1 MYESTELVL
10 HLQDAFIG
18 IPVSLGGRFET
29 FGSWE
34 TKVPKSR
41 RRNSMKMFSVLS
53 LTVLASLSTQACAQ
67 DHVPLVLIQTIP
79 MPNVKG
85 RIDHMD
91 VDIKGKRL
99 FVAGLEN
106 GSVEVVDL
114 QAGKWLKTIPG
125 FKKPQGI
132 AYVPSLN
139 KVFVASG
146 DDGMVRVFRGDTLAL
161 LNEIKLDLGPNR
173 VAYDPHAQLLYVGYG
188 GKDAGK
194 DYGEVGI
201 IDAKTDSH
209 LDDVKIEAHPSELL
223 LDQAGKTLFVFMSA
237 ASKIQVV
244 DTKKR
249 EVVSTWPTS
258 SKRNGDGA
266 LDEKTNRIFIG
277 TRTPPEMIAMDSRTG
292 KEVANLSTVEGMDG
306 VYFDPRLKRI
316 YVSGGRDNDV
326 GYVYVYRQKDADHY
340 ENVGK
345 LPTKSG
351 AGTSFWSPELNRYYV
366 AAPASGNDEAVI
378 LVFEPES

>member
-1 MYESTELVL
+1 
-10 HLQDAFIG
+10 
-18 IPVSLGGRFET
+18 
-29 FGSWE
+29 
-34 TKVPKSR
+34 
-41 RRNSMKMFSVLS
+41 MKMFSVLG
-53 LTVLASLSTQACAQ
+53 LTVLASLSPQAYAQ
-67 DHVPLVLIQTIP
+67 DYVPLRLIQTIP

-91 VDIKGKRL
+91 VDVQGKRL

-114 QAGKWLKTIPG
+114 QGGKWSKSIPG
-125 FKKPQGI
+125 FKKTQGI

-139 KVFVASG
+139 KLFVASG
-146 DDGMVRVFRGDTLAL
+146 DDGMLRVFRGDTLELMDAV
-161 LNEIKLDLGPNR
+161 KLDLGPNR

-194 DYGEVGI
+194 DYGEIGI
-201 IDAKTDSH
+201 IDAKTDKH
-209 LDDVKIEAHPSELL
+209 LGDVKVEAHPSELL
-223 LDQAGKTLFVFMSA
+223 LDESGKTLFVFVSV
-237 ASKIQVV
+237 ASVVQVV

-249 EVVSTWPTS
+249 EVVSTWPTG

-266 LDEKTNRIFIG
+266 LDEKKHRLLIG
-277 TRTPPEMIAMDSRTG
+277 TRTPPQMIAMDSQTG
-292 KEVANLSTVEGMDG
+292 KEIANLPTAEGMDG
-306 VYFDPRLKRI
+306 VYFDAERKRV

-326 GYVYVYRQKDADHY
+326 GYIFAYQQKDADHY
-340 ENVGK
+340 ETFGK
-345 LPTKSG
+345 IPTKPG

-366 AAPASGNDEAVI
+366 AAPAHDTDGAAI